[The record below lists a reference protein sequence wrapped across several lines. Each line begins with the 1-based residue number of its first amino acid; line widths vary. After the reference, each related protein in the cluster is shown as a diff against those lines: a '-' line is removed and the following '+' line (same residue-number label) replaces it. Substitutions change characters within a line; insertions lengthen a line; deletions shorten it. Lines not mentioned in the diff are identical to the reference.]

1 MVQFSGGRSTLSEE
15 PQQDATIEFG
25 TIELG
30 LLSVSDLRTLGVL
43 TDPEAVEAAVS
54 DVVTA
59 AEEAAAAAED
69 LKQELGGDPVVSEKM
84 ILSVLV
90 IALIGALIVLGFLAG
105 LKFYGRR
112 ESEVKFDKEIE
123 ALVLIL
129 VLASILLFGVS
140 GLMTAQGIVAVLSLI
155 AGFALGR
162 QTSS

>member
-1 MVQFSGGRSTLSEE
+1 VVQFSGGRSTLSEE